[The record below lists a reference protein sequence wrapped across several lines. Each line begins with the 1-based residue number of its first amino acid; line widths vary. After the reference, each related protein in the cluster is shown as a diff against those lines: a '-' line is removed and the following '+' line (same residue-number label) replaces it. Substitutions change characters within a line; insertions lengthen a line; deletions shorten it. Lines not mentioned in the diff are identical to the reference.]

1 MPKVY
6 KVRAKV
12 STYYSAYVQVPD
24 DWLPEDI
31 TDWYEYNGTSG
42 EFTEKYEAADWDWRY
57 IEPEL
62 VTPSDYDGEPD
73 MIFADEDNTDWP
85 WKDSGIESDGF
96 VTVHPK
102 V

>member
-42 EFTEKYEAADWDWRY
+42 EFTEEHEHAEWDLLQPV
-57 IEPEL
+57 E
-62 VTPSDYDGEPD
+62 SDYDGEPD